1 MADYTTE
8 NIRNITLIGHGGEGK
23 TTLTEAM
30 LYAAGMVDRQ
40 GKVEDGA
47 ATTDYDPEEIK
58 RGISISA
65 AVAPVEWK
73 GTKINVIDVPG
84 YFDFIGEMMGPLRV
98 VETAGI
104 VVGAVSGLTVGIPGF
119 FLSLEPSR
127 ERIKGDFLRNVILR
141 ALPGGTAIA
150 VGALL
155 AMHLTAYGFSESM
168 CSTVATW
175 MAGLICALVLWRT
188 CIPLN
193 PRRGAV
199 AAASTIAFV
208 VTAALFGRVFLLDPL
223 TLHAALAVAG
233 LTALGAVLVF
243 GTAAVIRRKG
253 EQLH

>member
-1 MADYTTE
+1 MKIKNPTIAWLWKVTGFQKVYVALL
-8 NIRNITLIGHGGEGK
+8 ILLQAVYGGSGVLYALLLRNI
-23 TTLTEAM
+23 
-30 LYAAGMVDRQ
+30 VDS
-40 GKVEDGA
+40 
-47 ATTDYDPEEIK
+47 ATAHDK
-58 RGISISA
+58 
-65 AVAPVEWK
+65 
-73 GTKINVIDVPG
+73 
-84 YFDFIGEMMGPLRV
+84 
-98 VETAGI
+98 
-104 VVGAVSGLTVGIPGF
+104 SG
-119 FLSLEPSR
+119 
-127 ERIKGDFLRNVILR
+127 FLRNVILR